1 MSLYTVAARAT
12 THDTRYSAQC
22 FHRVILVMVRNSLG
36 PYQLVRRLGRGGMAE
51 VHLATSYGASGFQ
64 RTVAIKTLAPE
75 LVGNAELE
83 RALIHEAT
91 LAGKLHHRNLVAVL
105 GLGVDDGLY
114 YVVMEYVDGGD
125 LAGAVLPEPLALH
138 VVGEVAL
145 GLAHLHAACDERGLP
160 LGIVHRD
167 ISPSNVLVSTTGD
180 VKLADFGIAKATA
193 LADLTAAGTR
203 KGTYAYMSPE
213 QLAGES
219 VTPASDQ
226 FGLAVTLV
234 ELITGARPFAGDTPW
249 ATMEAMRAGDT
260 QLDGLAGDVEHVVR
274 RALALD
280 SRARFATVDALRS
293 ALDDLRVTRERAGT
307 AELAAWVRVRRQ

>member
-1 MSLYTVAARAT
+1 MIPVEASLAIARST
-12 THDTRYSAQC
+12 QGL
-22 FHRVILVMVRNSLG
+22 IVRRSLG

-51 VHLATSYGASGFQ
+51 VHLATSFGASGFQ

-125 LAGAVLPEPLALH
+125 LAGARLPEPLALH
-138 VVGEVAL
+138 VVCELAL
-145 GLAHLHAACDERGLP
+145 GLAYLHAARDERGLP

-167 ISPSNVLVSTTGD
+167 ISPSNVLVSSTGD

-193 LADLTAAGTR
+193 LEEITAAGTR

-213 QLAGES
+213 QLAGEA

-234 ELITGARPFAGDTPW
+234 EMITGTRPFSGDTPW
-249 ATMEAMRAGDT
+249 AVMEAIRAGAS
-260 QLDGLAGDVEHVVR
+260 QLDGLASDVESIVR
-274 RALALD
+274 IALAPD
-280 SRARFATVDALRS
+280 ASARFETIDAFRG
-293 ALDDLRVTRERAGT
+293 ALDDARRARQPAGT
-307 AELAAWVRVRRQ
+307 AEFAAWLVRR